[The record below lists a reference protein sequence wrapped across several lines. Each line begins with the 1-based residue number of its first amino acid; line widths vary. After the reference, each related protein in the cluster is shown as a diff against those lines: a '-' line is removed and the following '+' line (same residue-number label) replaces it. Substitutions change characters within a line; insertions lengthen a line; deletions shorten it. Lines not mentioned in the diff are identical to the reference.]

1 MRDDG
6 GGGGARILIDPSS
19 LKTSASRVKSAGNEL
34 SLLQT
39 QLGSV
44 AMIDLPPG
52 VSGAVH
58 DALSSAKSAVMG
70 DPLVLESAATELTRR
85 AFWAEYADQVMAGYP
100 LSGDARKE
108 FVAWMKDGTLLQFA
122 DSYEAQGAGRE
133 LVNLYKGFRDDPQQL
148 IDLAACLKGAER
160 WGTQDIEQAFG
171 AGFVNQFGA
180 KNMET
185 VPRMIQAMEW
195 SRQISGDMSVD
206 QRLLR
211 DVALK
216 WEQQGGGLHDDP
228 INDLLAPFS
237 LALANATASGQLTR
251 SVEDDIANDD
261 DTWSTAALV
270 SQGTFSKDFLLKVFK
285 SGVLDKIASD
295 SRYDSAGGLAEAPQ
309 DSPYTIGTMWSNGHE
324 GLPYDTKQIVL
335 DALARNPEAAAAA
348 FTQHLDAQP
357 WDRFGQQEPVSS
369 PMELLY
375 KYGHFGDDGKSFG
388 NAYAVAADQL
398 NADHGDLASR
408 GEGADLTKDAINLVL
423 GDDNHVSNMDA
434 FKDGL
439 ATDLAH
445 NHVQDLFSSA
455 VGLDPGHGV
464 DVHHG
469 VQVGLASDSMNDLLK
484 SLADRP
490 SSLQTV
496 LHSASIYQGALI
508 HDGTAQ
514 PPGSSTEWAYKAAA
528 FDAHVLNAT
537 DLKNLDDFNAE
548 DERHQLVAGFF
559 KDVINDSIKIENPL
573 AGTIVHNGVDQ
584 AIDGLFPAPD
594 ISHVMVQ
601 NTDAKALMTNSLH
614 ASIAGGYYEHG
625 QLGHDGKPP
634 DTIAPN
640 GQLISY
646 GDTGDHSDTR
656 WDYEQWMNGNSEV
669 ERVSHPA
676 LSEVSR
682 AFQERSIDLVH

>member
-6 GGGGARILIDPSS
+6 GGGGGRILIDPTS
-19 LKTSASRVKSAGNEL
+19 LKASASRVKSAGHEL

-44 AMIDLPPG
+44 AMIDLPPSVAG
-52 VSGAVH
+52 VVQ

-100 LSGDARKE
+100 LSGEARKE
-108 FVAWMKDGTLLQFA
+108 FVAWMKDGTLLQYA
-122 DSYEAQGAGRE
+122 DRWEAEGAGRE
-133 LVNLYKGFRDDPQQL
+133 LANLYKGFRDDPQQL

-160 WGTQDIEQAFG
+160 WGSKDIEQMFG

-195 SRQISGDMSVD
+195 SRQISGDMSMD

-211 DVALK
+211 DVAMK
-216 WEQQGGGLHDDP
+216 WEQDGGGLHEDP

-251 SVEDDIANDD
+251 QVEDDIANND
-261 DTWSTAALV
+261 DTWSTAQLV
-270 SQGTFSKDFLLKVFK
+270 SQGTFSKQFLLKVFK
-285 SGVLDKIASD
+285 TGVLDKIVSD
-295 SRYDSAGGLAEAPQ
+295 SRYDSVGGLAEAPQ
-309 DSPYTIGTMWSNGHE
+309 DSPYTIGNFWSNGHN

-335 DALARNPEAAAAA
+335 DALARNPDAAAAA
-348 FTQHLDAQP
+348 FTQHLDVQP
-357 WDRFGQQEPVSS
+357 WDRFGQQEPVSNTLD
-369 PMELLY
+369 LLY
-375 KYGHFGDDGKSFG
+375 KYGHFQDGGKSFG
-388 NAYAVAADQL
+388 HAYSVAADQL
-398 NADHGDLASR
+398 NLDHGDLVSR
-408 GEGADLTKDAINLVL
+408 GEGANLTKDAINLVL
-423 GDDNHVSNMDA
+423 GDDNHVGGMDA

-455 VGLDPGHGV
+455 LSLGSAQGV

-469 VQVGLASDSMNDLLK
+469 VQIGLQGGSLDDLLK

-490 SSLQTV
+490 SSLQTI

-514 PPGSSTEWAYKAAA
+514 PPGSSAEWAYKAAA

-537 DLKNLDDFNAE
+537 ELKNLADFNAE

-573 AGTIVHNGVDQ
+573 AGTIVHNGVDS
-584 AIDGLFPAPD
+584 AIDGLFPGPD
-594 ISHVMVQ
+594 ISHVIIQ
-601 NTDAKALMTNSLH
+601 NSDAKALMTNSLH

-634 DTIAPN
+634 STIAPD
-640 GQLISY
+640 GRLVSY
-646 GDTGDHSDTR
+646 GDTTEHSDAR

-669 ERVSHPA
+669 ERVAQPA

-682 AFQERSIDLVH
+682 AFQERAIDLVN

>member
-6 GGGGARILIDPSS
+6 GGGGGRILIDPTS
-19 LKTSASRVKSAGNEL
+19 LKASASRVKSAGHEL
-34 SLLQT
+34 SMLQT

-44 AMIDLPPG
+44 AMIDLPPS
-52 VSGAVH
+52 VSGVVH

-100 LSGDARKE
+100 LTGDARKE
-108 FVAWMKDGTLLQFA
+108 FVAWMKDGTLLQYA
-122 DSYEAQGAGRE
+122 DRWEAEGAGRE
-133 LVNLYKGFRDDPQQL
+133 LANLYKGFRDDPQQL

-160 WGTQDIEQAFG
+160 WGSKDIEQMFG

-195 SRQISGDMSVD
+195 SRQISGDMSMD

-211 DVALK
+211 DVAMK
-216 WEQQGGGLHDDP
+216 WEQNGGGLHEDP

-251 SVEDDIANDD
+251 QVEDDIANSD
-261 DTWSTAALV
+261 DTWSTAQLV
-270 SQGTFSKDFLLKVFK
+270 SQGTFSKEFLLKVFK
-285 SGVLDKIASD
+285 TGVLDKIVSD
-295 SRYDSAGGLAEAPQ
+295 SRYDSAGGLAQAPR
-309 DSPYTIGTMWSNGHE
+309 DSPYTIGNFWSNGHN

-335 DALARNPEAAAAA
+335 DALARNPDAAATA
-348 FTQHLDAQP
+348 FTQHLDVQP

-369 PMELLY
+369 TLDLLY
-375 KYGHFGDDGKSFG
+375 KYGHFQDDGKSFG
-388 NAYAVAADQL
+388 HAYSVAADQL
-398 NADHGDLASR
+398 NVDHSDLASR
-408 GEGADLTKDAINLVL
+408 GEGANLTKDAINLVL
-423 GDDNHVSNMDA
+423 GDDNHVGGMDA

-445 NHVQDLFSSA
+445 NHVQDLFDSA
-455 VGLDPGHGV
+455 VGLDPGSGV

-469 VQVGLASDSMNDLLK
+469 VVVGLSSGSMNDLLK

-537 DLKNLDDFNAE
+537 DLKNLDDFNAA

-584 AIDGLFPAPD
+584 AIDGLFPGPD
-594 ISHVMVQ
+594 VSHVMVQ

-625 QLGHDGKPP
+625 QLGHGGNPP
-634 DTIAPN
+634 ASIAPN

-646 GDTGDHSDTR
+646 GDTGEHSDTR

-669 ERVSHPA
+669 ERVAHPA

-682 AFQERSIDLVH
+682 AFQERSIDLIH